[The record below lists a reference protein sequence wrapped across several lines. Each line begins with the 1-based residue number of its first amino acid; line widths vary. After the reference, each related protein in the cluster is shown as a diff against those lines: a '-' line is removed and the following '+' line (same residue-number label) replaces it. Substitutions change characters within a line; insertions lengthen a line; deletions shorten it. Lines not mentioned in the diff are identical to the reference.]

1 MQTTHPKR
9 GRRLGGDTDQ
19 SLVTVGLVT
28 FAVLQL
34 ALGLFM
40 AVSPHAFYKQ
50 IGPFGAFNSHYIR
63 DVATF
68 YLAIG
73 VGLALAVRQRS
84 WRVPVLALTTVQYTL
99 HSLNHLLDIGKA
111 HPAWTGYFDFFSIA
125 AASALLAWL
134 LYVALNDRAHAEPKV
149 IPEVQ

>member
-1 MQTTHPKR
+1 M
-9 GRRLGGDTDQ
+9 
-19 SLVTVGLVT
+19 TVGLVA

-34 ALGLFM
+34 GLGLFM

-50 IGPFGAFNSHYIR
+50 IGPFGTFNSHYVR

-73 VGLALAVRQRS
+73 AGLAIAVRQRS
-84 WRVPVLALTTVQYTL
+84 WRVPVLALTGIQYAL

-125 AASALLAWL
+125 AATALLMWL
-134 LYVALNDRAHAEPKV
+134 LGVALGERSDAERD
-149 IPEVQ
+149 IEPEVRS